1 MLKWGDGMARKHFFE
16 FEAIMKRMEEETN
29 DTGRN
34 VIHINTIQRLLR
46 DTPTVDAVPVVRC
59 KDCICWGTGES
70 GETEYIKHC
79 FYNRFMVNKDGYC
92 VYGEKKVEE

>member
-1 MLKWGDGMARKHFFE
+1 MPRRHFYE

-46 DTPTVDAVPVVRC
+46 DTPTVEAVPVVHGEWVFVNDIIPYYRC
-59 KDCICWGTGES
+59 SKCGVKE
-70 GETEYIKHC
+70 EYALAKFC
-79 FYNRFMVNKDGYC
+79 RNCGADMR
-92 VYGEKKVEE
+92 KKV